1 MQLGGFMTTLN
12 KIGFWGWLVL
22 ITIALVFRVKSCG
35 MDMDTQYTTYM
46 EFWWLYMILTPVLV
60 YMWFRDWSR
69 SGMFDFRKF

>member
-22 ITIALVFRVKSCG
+22 ITTAMVFHIKSCG
-35 MDMDTQYTTYM
+35 ISLEEKYAVYQ
-46 EFWWLYMILTPVLV
+46 EFWCLYMILTPVLV

-69 SGMFDFRKF
+69 PGMFNFRK